1 VCVETFVPGDTLVVW
16 RWDRLGHAM
25 AHVVTVI
32 APRRQQQVRCRAR
45 CDGAIETTTVTGA

>member
-16 RWDRLGHAM
+16 RWDRLGRAM

-32 APRRQQQVRCRAR
+32 EQLLQRQVRCRAR